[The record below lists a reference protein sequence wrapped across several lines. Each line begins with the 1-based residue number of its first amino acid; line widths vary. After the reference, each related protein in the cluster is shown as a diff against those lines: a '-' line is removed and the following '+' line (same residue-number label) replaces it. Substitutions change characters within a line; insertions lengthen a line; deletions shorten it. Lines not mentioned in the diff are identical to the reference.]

1 MYVFSIDIPLPEILF
16 IVVVLV
22 VVALVF
28 IIMQMRHVNR
38 HMKILED
45 TTSQIRKF
53 EEEELEQVKDFDV
66 DLKKLEADE
75 AELFITKVV
84 PTVAKLENYATVELL
99 NCKDTEAI
107 KDAIVKRGI
116 AESLATRLVNNVA
129 FYLEFFHKTPDRNAT
144 QHFKAAEQ
152 MKVPPQK

>member
-1 MYVFSIDIPLPEILF
+1 
-16 IVVVLV
+16 VVLV

-99 NCKDTEAI
+99 NGKDPW
-107 KDAIVKRGI
+107 DA
-116 AESLATRLVNNVA
+116 L
-129 FYLEFFHKTPDRNAT
+129 
-144 QHFKAAEQ
+144 
-152 MKVPPQK
+152 